1 MLNQYLTNRFWA
13 VSHYDKSHG
22 YYFFPNWQCE
32 NLVYVLFCRNN
43 DMASSTS
50 AAMGLPPD
58 VSTDDMRAKMMSRF
72 KDVKDRASQSRTNF
86 SKIFG
91 AKK

>member
-1 MLNQYLTNRFWA
+1 MLNQHLTKRFWA
-13 VSHYDKSHG
+13 MCSYDTKRG
-22 YYFFPNWQCE
+22 YYVFLNWQCE
-32 NLVYVLFCRNN
+32 ILVHLLFCRNN
-43 DMASSTS
+43 DMASSIP

-58 VSTDDMRAKMMSRF
+58 VSTEDMRAKMMSRF